1 MSPTAWTVAVLLV
14 VAALGLAA
22 AAVFALRNRGR
33 TDVRLTGQTVVA
45 RAISYAALAAALALA
60 VLVGPWGIAV
70 LILILG
76 SVALLEWARMTG
88 LPVYHKVALV
98 IANVIVVAAVSLL
111 GTLSAPWLIAGIVL
125 TGLAWPVIR
134 VDTDRAVRDL
144 GFAAVGF
151 LSIAVLLVHGVALG
165 FEGGEA
171 GVVLVAALA
180 GACAGSDI
188 GAFLVGRRFGRTPLA
203 ARLSPAKTRAGLVGN
218 FFGAA
223 VGLLVFAPALTTAY
237 GGSESGLAAQFGALA
252 WLGFGVVLVVVIAV
266 GSVWG
271 DLFESAVKRKS
282 GVKDA
287 GNWLPGFG
295 GMLDRIDS
303 LLLTLPLVYW
313 TLRLLDAGGIRA

>member
-111 GTLSAPWLIAGIVL
+111 GTSSAPWLIAGIVL

-218 FFGAA
+218 FVRRRGWVAGVRA
-223 VGLLVFAPALTTAY
+223 GSCGRLRRVGIWPGRSLRPACVA
-237 GGSESGLAAQFGALA
+237 
-252 WLGFGVVLVVVIAV
+252 
-266 GSVWG
+266 
-271 DLFESAVKRKS
+271 R
-282 GVKDA
+282 
-287 GNWLPGFG
+287 
-295 GMLDRIDS
+295 
-303 LLLTLPLVYW
+303 
-313 TLRLLDAGGIRA
+313 LRSRAGGRHSRGIRMGRPVQIGRQTRNPA